1 MKNQIVL
8 WAAEMSSNPRRR
20 RLFLFGLAVL
30 ALVGGI
36 AGVAEAGPATGGP
49 FPGT

>member
-8 WAAEMSSNPRRR
+8 WAAQMTADPRRR
-20 RLFLFGLAVL
+20 RIFLFGLAVL

-49 FPGT
+49 MPGP